1 MIIND
6 YKKLIYCCK
15 HLQCWSLLK
24 DLYCEMDANNTFY
37 AYFRKRAIDGDWFRF
52 FDIFLNW
59 SKEKEGF
66 QYWYKKQLQLTYCA
80 ILIDNKIS
88 KIACGYMDALMCRYS
103 HCEWSYR
110 IKNDFIQS
118 VKKQNI
124 LSKET
129 IDVWERTIKKMH
141 S

>member
-1 MIIND
+1 MLIDD
-6 YKKLIYCCK
+6 YKKIVYCCK

-24 DLYCEMDANNTFY
+24 DLHCEMDVNNTFY
-37 AYFRKRAIDGDWFRF
+37 AYFRKIEIGGHWFRF
-52 FDIFLNW
+52 FDNHLKW
-59 SKEKEGF
+59 ESEKEGF

-88 KIACGYMDALMCRYS
+88 KTACDYLNNLMGRYS
-103 HCEWSYR
+103 HSKWSYI
-110 IKNDFIQS
+110 IKNDFIHS

-124 LSKET
+124 ISKEI